1 MVYIIKSKLLS
12 KGASL
17 FNVNVSDLKLIGGFS
32 NNVFEVNSSK
42 GTFIIKYYP
51 SSMYERHSI
60 ASELDWITYLS
71 ESGVNVTI
79 PIASINNKLLEV
91 IILNNEE
98 VCYVSA
104 FEKAK
109 GEFVDV
115 FNNKEWNASLFYTWG
130 RTLGK
135 IHRLSKSYRPTDP
148 KIKRKD
154 WDSGLLFTD
163 AILVNNLIKQKW
175 ENFIHDLNKLPKDK
189 NGYGMIHHDLHHKN
203 FYLFKKEL
211 VLFDF
216 GDCEYSWFVYDIA
229 IVLYHAL
236 QVVDDREKKDFV
248 YKFIR
253 PFLKGY
259 QTEHQLQSDWL
270 LKIRFFLNYR
280 QIYSYIYFSTYLT
293 NEQQKNDRT
302 KQAIQRLKTKIENDI
317 PVLDFHLSIL

>member
-1 MVYIIKSKLLS
+1 MDSKLLG
-12 KGASL
+12 KGARL
-17 FNVNVSDLKLIGGFS
+17 FDVDGSDLKLIGGFS

-51 SSMYERHSI
+51 SSMYERYSI
-60 ASELDWITYLS
+60 AAELEWITYLS
-71 ESGVNVTI
+71 ESGVNVTT

-115 FNNKEWNASLFYTWG
+115 SNNKVWNASFFYTWG

-135 IHRLSKSYRPTDP
+135 IHRLSKLYRPTDP
-148 KIKRKD
+148 KMKRKD
-154 WDSGLLFTD
+154 GESGLLFINS
-163 AILVNNLIKQKW
+163 ILVSKLIKRKW
-175 ENFIHDLNKLPKDK
+175 ENFIHNLKKLPKDN

-203 FYLFKKEL
+203 FYLYKKEL

-236 QVVDDREKKDFV
+236 QVVDNREKKDFV

-259 QTEHQLQSDWL
+259 QTENQLQSDWL
-270 LKIRFFLNYR
+270 LKIPFFLNYR
-280 QIYSYIYFSTYLT
+280 QIYSYMYFSTYLT
-293 NEQQKNDRT
+293 NEQRKNGKT
-302 KQAIQRLKTKIENDI
+302 KQAIQRLKTKIENGI
-317 PVLDFHLSIL
+317 PVLDFQLPVF